1 MTHWVHHQDSSI
13 LLAIAADALAVFA
26 LIVLVVKLIDWAR
39 RLNRFLCRDFPK
51 YNQYYTE
58 KKLSMEIKYHGGKF
72 TVKKDD
78 YLTPLGRLE
87 ILMSK
92 VSPKLTVRSTL
103 ITAYGLTQNEYSGV
117 FTNVITL
124 NDLFAEQS
132 GYEVVSGPRTRGQS
146 IDIARQFP
154 GRNDPAVSCS
164 DAENNPGAGHPGIKV
179 NSPA

>member
-1 MTHWVHHQDSSI
+1 
-13 LLAIAADALAVFA
+13 
-26 LIVLVVKLIDWAR
+26 
-39 RLNRFLCRDFPK
+39 
-51 YNQYYTE
+51 
-58 KKLSMEIKYHGGKF
+58 MEIKYHGGKF

-132 GYEVVSGPRTRGQS
+132 GYEVVSGPRTRG
-146 IDIARQFP
+146 
-154 GRNDPAVSCS
+154 
-164 DAENNPGAGHPGIKV
+164 
-179 NSPA
+179 